1 MAGLESAS
9 AQMHDPPEVGEI
21 AKDAT
26 TRDAELGLLE
36 RSGFVATLDE
46 CLADAAGGR
55 GRVVL
60 LAGEAGIGK
69 SVLVQRFCEE
79 RSSGA
84 CVPWGASDGLHTPR
98 PLGPFLD
105 IAAST
110 HGPLAEVVERGEK
123 PQAVFAAL
131 VEELGSIKP
140 TIVVLEDVHWADEAK
155 LDILMLL
162 GHRAEGLPALA
173 IATYRDDELD
183 RAHPLRFAVGELGVA
198 PGVRRLQLTPLSL
211 EAVTQLAGPYDVD
224 AEDLHGK
231 TSGNPFFVTEVLAAG
246 EADIPPTVRDAVL
259 ARAGRLGA
267 PARGLLEAAAVV
279 PPRIELW
286 LLDAL
291 AGQEITYLDEC
302 LASGMLRAEGH
313 AVAFRNELAR
323 LAIEE
328 AMNPHRR
335 VVLHREALGALADPP
350 SGKPEPAR
358 LAHHAESAGDA
369 EAVLRF
375 APAAAV
381 RAASLGAHR
390 EAAAQYARALR
401 FADSVPPE
409 MLGDLFDRRSYACYL
424 TGQFEE
430 AIEAQKRALECHRTL
445 GEPRKEGDSLRSLSR
460 LLRYVGRNEEAAEVG
475 REAVA
480 VLERLPPGREL
491 AMAYSNLSHL
501 YMSVEDADGTVAW
514 GERALELAER
524 LDDVESLVYALINI
538 GTVELLAGGPEGIEK
553 LERSLELAR
562 QAGLEEHAGR
572 AFVALVWWA
581 PRGRSYAVADRYLES
596 GLEYCDERGLDLW
609 RLYLLA
615 YRARTEL
622 DRGRWDDA
630 VDSAALVIRNPR
642 SSPVP
647 RILALAVLGLV
658 RARRGDPARWPP
670 LDEAWALAEPTAELQ
685 RIEPAAA
692 ARAEAAWL
700 EGRPDAVAE
709 ATDAALD
716 LAVRRHASWVIG
728 ELAYWRRRAGIREE
742 IPPEAAEPYAVQIAG
757 DWA

>member
-1 MAGLESAS
+1 
-9 AQMHDPPEVGEI
+9 
-21 AKDAT
+21 
-26 TRDAELGLLE
+26 
-36 RSGFVATLDE
+36 
-46 CLADAAGGR
+46 
-55 GRVVL
+55 
-60 LAGEAGIGK
+60 
-69 SVLVQRFCEE
+69 
-79 RSSGA
+79 
-84 CVPWGASDGLHTPR
+84 
-98 PLGPFLD
+98 
-105 IAAST
+105 
-110 HGPLAEVVERGEK
+110 
-123 PQAVFAAL
+123 
-131 VEELGSIKP
+131 
-140 TIVVLEDVHWADEAK
+140 
-155 LDILMLL
+155 
-162 GHRAEGLPALA
+162 
-173 IATYRDDELD
+173 
-183 RAHPLRFAVGELGVA
+183 
-198 PGVRRLQLTPLSL
+198 
-211 EAVTQLAGPYDVD
+211 
-224 AEDLHGK
+224 
-231 TSGNPFFVTEVLAAG
+231 
-246 EADIPPTVRDAVL
+246 
-259 ARAGRLGA
+259 
-267 PARGLLEAAAVV
+267 
-279 PPRIELW
+279 
-286 LLDAL
+286 
-291 AGQEITYLDEC
+291 
-302 LASGMLRAEGH
+302 
-313 AVAFRNELAR
+313 
-323 LAIEE
+323 
-328 AMNPHRR
+328 
-335 VVLHREALGALADPP
+335 
-350 SGKPEPAR
+350 
-358 LAHHAESAGDA
+358 
-369 EAVLRF
+369 
-375 APAAAV
+375 
-381 RAASLGAHR
+381 
-390 EAAAQYARALR
+390 
-401 FADSVPPE
+401 